1 MLQSLQSDIKDIIAF
16 EKANNSTQ
24 TETVNG
30 VGDGTAKKSS
40 LRVVGRKSN
49 RKQAG
54 LPQQVTIKVDSDA
67 VSCDSGDIS
76 PFETSPVRP

>member
-1 MLQSLQSDIKDIIAF
+1 MLQSLQRDINEIIAQ
-16 EKANNSTQ
+16 EKANTSTQ
-24 TETVNG
+24 TEKVNG
-30 VGDGTAKKSS
+30 ACEGTAKKSN

-76 PFETSPVRP
+76 PFETSPVRN